1 MTCGVILKTGL
12 IRNWSQ
18 NVKDS
23 LLKSIGNTPL
33 VELSRY
39 RERHNLPG
47 RIAVKREAANP
58 FGSVKDRAALAMI
71 LDAEAA
77 GRLRPGSVIIE
88 PTSGNTGIGLA
99 AVGAARGYRVILTMP
114 ETMTRERRQLLAA
127 HGAELVLTDG
137 KKGMAGAIARANEL
151 LASTPGSFMPDQ
163 FNNPANAQAHYTGAG
178 PEIWRDSD
186 GAVDAFLAGVGS
198 GGTVTGVGRFLKEKR
213 PGVHIV
219 AVEPAASPVLSGGS
233 PGPHGIQ
240 GIGAGFVPGV
250 FDRSVVDDIFAVSD
264 DDARAAVREVRSI
277 EGLLIGVS
285 GGANLAAAVRL
296 AEQAE
301 WRDRLIVTVFPDSGE
316 KYLSQG
322 LFGDVE

>member
-1 MTCGVILKTGL
+1 MHTSIVE
-12 IRNWSQ
+12 
-18 NVKDS
+18 
-23 LLKSIGNTPL
+23 SIGNTPL
-33 VELSRY
+33 VELTRY
-39 RERHNLPG
+39 REAHNLPG

-58 FGSVKDRAALAMI
+58 FGSIKDRAALVMI
-71 LDAEAA
+71 LAAEAD
-77 GRLRPGSVIIE
+77 GLLRPGSVIIE
-88 PTSGNTGIGLA
+88 PTSGNAGIGLA

-137 KKGMAGAIARANEL
+137 KKGMAGAIAKAREL
-151 LASTPGSFMPDQ
+151 LEATANSFMPDQ
-163 FNNPANAQAHYTGAG
+163 FNNPANARAHYAGTG
-178 PEIWRDSD
+178 PEIWRDTD
-186 GAVDAFLAGVGS
+186 GGVDAFVAGVGS

-250 FDRSVVDDIFAVSD
+250 FDRAVVDDIVTVTD
-264 DDARAAVREVRSI
+264 DDARAAVRAVRSL
-277 EGLLIGVS
+277 EGLLVGVS

-301 WRDRLIVTVFPDSGE
+301 WRDRLVVTVFPDSGE

-322 LFGDVE
+322 LFGTVE